1 MGSINLEEKI
11 IPHSELGGLINNYTT
26 LNDIGIPKGSKLTLM
41 PVLPEG
47 EEDTGNW
54 LWNTGETT
62 KDITITLNKSFAYRV
77 RYTNQNGIESY
88 QLFTLAVQGDCLPSK
103 GTQYIYNNSTNENYE
118 GKNIVEVNKGDSITL
133 ELKVD
138 DEFGTIE
145 WSEGESN
152 SYTLYIENVNE
163 NKNIEAIFKSL
174 CGRENIFIFQIKIKH
189 EENDENQEI
198 KTYYKIQKKTENNEW
213 EVFFLIVVLL

>member
-1 MGSINLEEKI
+1 
-11 IPHSELGGLINNYTT
+11 
-26 LNDIGIPKGSKLTLM
+26 M

-118 GKNIVEVNKGDSITL
+118 SKNIVEVNKGDSITL

-138 DEFGTIE
+138 DEFGTIK
-145 WSEGESN
+145 WSEGEFN

-198 KTYYKIQKKTENNEW
+198 KTYI
-213 EVFFLIVVLL
+213 F